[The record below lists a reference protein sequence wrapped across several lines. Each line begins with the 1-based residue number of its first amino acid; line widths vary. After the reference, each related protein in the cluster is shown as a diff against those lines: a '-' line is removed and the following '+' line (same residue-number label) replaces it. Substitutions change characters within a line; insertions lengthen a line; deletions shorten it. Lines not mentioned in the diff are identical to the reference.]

1 MAQYKI
7 DYKSKVGTYANLTFE
22 DYLDVV
28 PEENKRHLTKGR
40 HGYSAQNKYCRRGG
54 FYICCINPNHP
65 DAEPS
70 LIVRPGDDT
79 AAIWKCFGSHGCDKQ
94 LIANCFNKLLIQH
107 GKLIVEKQYTR
118 TLYGWAEN
126 GVISWDVY
134 NKIAADRERY
144 KSKRREASSLHH
156 AAAAINNQA
165 ISFEEL
171 QRYQSAGPVI
181 QEQTTIINPAS
192 RSGSLS
198 AFMKLRQN
206 MIGGNHG

>member
-1 MAQYKI
+1 MTKNYKI

-28 PEENKRHLTKGR
+28 PEENKRHLSKNR
-40 HGYSAQNKYCRRGG
+40 HGYSAQSKYCRRGG

-156 AAAAINNQA
+156 AAAAINNQS
-165 ISFEEL
+165 ISFDEL
-171 QRYQSAGPVI
+171 QQSQRVQHVQQHQP
-181 QEQTTIINPAS
+181 QPSSN
-192 RSGSLS
+192 SL
-198 AFMKLRQN
+198 ADFRKLREQVL
-206 MIGGNHG
+206 GGR